1 MYGTLL
7 FLALSLAPDPAYSVL
22 EKAYSSLA
30 AKDYDT
36 AVSLF
41 RQATALSPQRA
52 DIHKNLAY
60 TLLKVGDTEGARD
73 SFKTAMSLDA
83 KDQTSALEFAF
94 LAHETGQTRL
104 ARLTFDKIR
113 QSGNTV
119 AEQSF
124 QNIDKPLA
132 EGISRWLNVL
142 RNDSGNF
149 SAHQE
154 LARLAELRNEIQLAA
169 EHYLAAWKLRPAERH
184 LLVALARVYLDH
196 NQLDLAMPPL
206 LAAARSGNPRATE
219 QAKALLPNRY
229 PYVYEFEQALALD
242 PTNVELRRELAYLH
256 LAMNQ
261 PARAQR
267 EFEALLQHAPNDRA
281 ALNQLALLKGQ
292 PVSPRDPS
300 AAAAPITQPAPPPA
314 PKPAPAE
321 PAKTDTR
328 ADLRALADKSYQN
341 GFLKDALKYY
351 TELAQADPNDHQA
364 LLRLGWT
371 QNQLHND
378 REAIRYF
385 DRARL
390 SPNPN
395 IAAEAQRAYD
405 NLRPQFDTVRNSAWI
420 LPFYSSRWKDTFAYG
435 QLKTEIRLPF
445 LQGLRPYASMRL
457 IGNLRGSIQ
466 RPGEVYPQYLS
477 ESAVIPAVG
486 IATPVYKGL
495 MGWAEAGYAMS
506 YLTRRDNQPQQ
517 RADYRGGV
525 SFSRGFGRLLGA
537 ASPGLF
543 FENHGDAV
551 FVSRFNNSVILYSQ
565 NKVGFTYRKVQL
577 YWNANLTADPKRQYW
592 ANFVETGPGLRFR
605 ASFMPPAL
613 VFSVDVLR
621 GHYLIRQGNPNP
633 TRFHDV
639 RAGFWYAFSR

>member
-1 MYGTLL
+1 MYGALL

-22 EKAYSSLA
+22 EKAYSCLA
-30 AKDYDT
+30 AKEYDS

-41 RQATALSPQRA
+41 RQAATLSPQRA

-60 TLLKVGDTEGARD
+60 TLLKVGDTAGARD
-73 SFKTAMSLDA
+73 SFKTAMALDPR
-83 KDQTSALEFAF
+83 DQTSALEFAF

-113 QSGNTV
+113 QSGSTV
-119 AEQSF
+119 AEQAF

-142 RNDSGNF
+142 RNEMGNF

-154 LARLAELRNEIQLAA
+154 LARLAELRNESKLAA
-169 EHYLAAWKLRPAERH
+169 EHYLAAWKLRPTERY
-184 LLVALARVYLDH
+184 LLVALGRVHLDQ
-196 NQLDLAMPPL
+196 NEPDLAMPAL
-206 LAAARSGNPRATE
+206 LAAARSGNPRAIE
-219 QAKALLPNRY
+219 QAKGLLPNRY

-256 LAMNQ
+256 LAMGQ

-267 EFEALLQHAPNDRA
+267 EFEALLQHAPNDRT

-300 AAAAPITQPAPPPA
+300 AAAAPITQPAPPPP
-314 PKPAPAE
+314 PKPAPE

-328 ADLRALADKSYQN
+328 ADLRAMADKSYQN

-364 LLRLGWT
+364 LLKLGWT

-390 SPNPN
+390 SSNPN

-405 NLRPQFDTVRNSAWI
+405 NLRPQFEAVRNSAWI
-420 LPFYSSRWKDTFAYG
+420 LPFYSSRWKDTFTYG

-445 LQGLRPYASMRL
+445 LHGLRPYASLRL

-486 IATPVYKGL
+486 IATPVHKGL
-495 MGWAEAGYAMS
+495 MAWAEAGYAMS

-537 ASPGLF
+537 GSSGLF
-543 FENHGDAV
+543 FENHEDGV

-565 NKVGFTYRKVQL
+565 NKLGFTYRKLQL
-577 YWNANLTADPKRQYW
+577 YWNGNLTADPKRQYW

-605 ASFMPPAL
+605 APFMPPAL

-621 GHYLIRQGNPNP
+621 GQYLIRQGNPNP
-633 TRFHDV
+633 MRFHDV
-639 RAGFWYAFSR
+639 RAGFWYAFSH

>member
-1 MYGTLL
+1 MYGALL
-7 FLALSLAPDPAYSVL
+7 FLALSLAPDPAYPTL
-22 EKAYSSLA
+22 EKAYSNLA
-30 AKDYDT
+30 AKEYDA

-41 RQATALSPQRA
+41 RQAAALSPQRA

-60 TLLKVGDTEGARD
+60 TLLKVGDTESARD
-73 SFKTAMSLDA
+73 SFKAAMALDP
-83 KDQTSALEFAF
+83 KDETSALEFAF
-94 LAHETGQTRL
+94 LAHETGQTCL

-113 QSGNTV
+113 QSGNAV
-119 AEQSF
+119 AEQAF

-142 RNDSGNF
+142 RNEIGNF
-149 SAHQE
+149 SAHRE
-154 LARLAELRNEIQLAA
+154 LAHLAELRNESQLAA
-169 EHYLAAWKLRPAERH
+169 EHYLAAWKLRPTERH
-184 LLVALARVYLDH
+184 LLVALGRVHLDH
-196 NQLDLAMPPL
+196 NQLDLAIPPL

-229 PYVYEFEQALALD
+229 PYVYEFEQALVLD

-267 EFEALLQHAPNDRA
+267 EFEAMLQHAPGDRA
-281 ALNQLALLKGQ
+281 ALNQIALLKGQ
-292 PVSPRDPS
+292 PVSPPDPS
-300 AAAAPITQPAPPPA
+300 AAAAPITQPAPPPP
-314 PKPAPAE
+314 PKPAPE

-328 ADLRALADKSYQN
+328 ADLRTLADKSYQN
-341 GFLKDALKYY
+341 GFLNDALKYY
-351 TELAQADPNDHQA
+351 TELAQADPNDHRA
-364 LLRLGWT
+364 ILRLGWT

-390 SPNPN
+390 SANPN

-405 NLRPQFDTVRNSAWI
+405 NLKGQFEPVRNSAWI
-420 LPFYSSRWKDTFAYG
+420 LPFYSSRWKDTFTYG

-445 LQGLRPYASMRL
+445 LHGLRPYASLRL
-457 IGNLRGSIQ
+457 IGNLRGAIQ

-486 IATPVYKGL
+486 IATPVYRGL
-495 MGWAEAGYAMS
+495 MAWAEAGYAMS
-506 YLTRRDNQPQQ
+506 YLVRRDNQPQQ
-517 RADYRGGV
+517 RADYRGGL

-537 ASPGLF
+537 ASPGIF

-565 NKVGFTYRKVQL
+565 NKLGYTYRKVQL
-577 YWNANLTADPKRQYW
+577 YWNGNLTADPKRQYW
-592 ANFVETGPGLRFR
+592 ANFVETGPGLRLR
-605 ASFMPPAL
+605 APFLPPAM

-621 GHYLIRQGNPNP
+621 GQYLILQGNPNP

>member
-1 MYGTLL
+1 M
-7 FLALSLAPDPAYSVL
+7 ALSLAPDPAYSVL
-22 EKAYSSLA
+22 EKAYSCLA
-30 AKDYDT
+30 AKEYDS

-41 RQATALSPQRA
+41 RQAATLSPQRA

-60 TLLKVGDTEGARD
+60 TLLKVGETEGARD
-73 SFKTAMSLDA
+73 SFKTAMTLDP

-119 AEQSF
+119 AEQAF

-142 RNDSGNF
+142 RNEMGNF

-154 LARLAELRNEIQLAA
+154 LARLAELRNESKLAA
-169 EHYLAAWKLRPAERH
+169 EHYLAAWKLRPTERH
-184 LLVALARVYLDH
+184 LLVALGRVHLDQ
-196 NQLDLAMPPL
+196 NEPDLAMPAL
-206 LAAARSGNPRATE
+206 LAAARSGNPRAIE
-219 QAKALLPNRY
+219 QAKGLLPNRY

-256 LAMNQ
+256 LAMGQ

-267 EFEALLQHAPNDRA
+267 EFEALLQHAPNDRV

-292 PVSPRDPS
+292 PASPRDPS
-300 AAAAPITQPAPPPA
+300 AAAAPITQPAPPPP
-314 PKPAPAE
+314 PKPAPE
-321 PAKTDTR
+321 PTKTDTR
-328 ADLRALADKSYQN
+328 ADLRAMADKSYQN

-364 LLRLGWT
+364 LLKLGWT

-390 SPNPN
+390 SSDPN

-405 NLRPQFDTVRNSAWI
+405 NLRPQFEAVRNSAWI

-445 LQGLRPYASMRL
+445 LHGLRPYASLRL
-457 IGNLRGSIQ
+457 IGNLGGSIQ

-486 IATPVYKGL
+486 IATPVHKGL
-495 MGWAEAGYAMS
+495 MAWAEAGYAMS

-537 ASPGLF
+537 GSSGLF

-551 FVSRFNNSVILYSQ
+551 FVSRFNNSLILYSQ
-565 NKVGFTYRKVQL
+565 NKLGFTYRKLQL
-577 YWNANLTADPKRQYW
+577 YWNGNLTADPKRQYW

-605 ASFMPPAL
+605 APFLPPAL

-621 GHYLIRQGNPNP
+621 GQYLIRQGNPNP
-633 TRFHDV
+633 MRFHDV